1 MTMDM
6 IQSNGGPITTA
17 QAVKLF
23 KEFALKSGYLD
34 KDELTEHAGYF
45 SDELKGHEQQLKEES
60 DGDIAALKEAL
71 SELKARRK
79 GETDKETRETLDEE
93 IESAKEQLDADSACM
108 AHEMVCGKSQGWHTT
123 TDLMPLAAWQAGQL
137 GLHCPPEHGWAL
149 IDLVHLQFEQG
160 RVQVGLPVDLSAT
173 DSDALLQAMHAFFL
187 EDGIHLHALSPG
199 KFLAHATVF
208 KHLP

>member
-1 MTMDM
+1 MSWAKFFKVAGKTIAAAATSASVAKPKIIPVMTMDM

-79 GETDKETRETLDEE
+79 GETDKETRESLDEE
-93 IESAKEQLDADSACM
+93 IESAKEQLDEEVEYRKQA
-108 AHEMVCGKSQGWHTT
+108 QQT
-123 TDLMPLAAWQAGQL
+123 LAAFKA
-137 GLHCPPEHGWAL
+137 
-149 IDLVHLQFEQG
+149 DKRQF
-160 RVQVGLPVDLSAT
+160 
-173 DSDALLQAMHAFFL
+173 LLDYMNQQ
-187 EDGIHLHALSPG
+187 
-199 KFLAHATVF
+199 TQNR
-208 KHLP
+208 